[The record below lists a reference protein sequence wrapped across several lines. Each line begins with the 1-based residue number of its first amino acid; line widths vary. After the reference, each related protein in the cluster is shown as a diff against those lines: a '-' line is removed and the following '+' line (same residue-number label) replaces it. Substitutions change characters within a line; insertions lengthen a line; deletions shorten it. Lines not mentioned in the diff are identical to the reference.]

1 MSNSTEAANLQDVYG
16 RDTNGRG
23 MDTSARIVVHAL
35 TDREIAEETLATL
48 RQISDVI
55 TQIGANPS
63 GMMARFMPGMGPVMD
78 AVKQK
83 RP

>member
-1 MSNSTEAANLQDVYG
+1 MSNSTEAPKLQDIYG

-23 MDTSARIVVHAL
+23 MDTGGRIMVSEL
-35 TDREIAEETLATL
+35 SDREVLDETLATL

-55 TQIGANPS
+55 AQIGANPS

-78 AVKQK
+78 AVKAK
-83 RP
+83 R